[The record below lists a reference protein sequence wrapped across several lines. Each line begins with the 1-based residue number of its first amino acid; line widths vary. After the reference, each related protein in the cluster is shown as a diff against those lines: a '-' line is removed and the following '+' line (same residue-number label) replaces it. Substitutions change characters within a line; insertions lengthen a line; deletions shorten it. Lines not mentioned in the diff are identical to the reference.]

1 MAQRRVVITEQSDPY
16 MIIVD
21 FDEFRRNHRFIP
33 VEAIFAEEF
42 KNSHAN
48 LANLWLSH
56 SDAFE
61 EVWFRG
67 GFSDDTVR

>member
-21 FDEFRRNHRFIP
+21 FDELRNHRFIP